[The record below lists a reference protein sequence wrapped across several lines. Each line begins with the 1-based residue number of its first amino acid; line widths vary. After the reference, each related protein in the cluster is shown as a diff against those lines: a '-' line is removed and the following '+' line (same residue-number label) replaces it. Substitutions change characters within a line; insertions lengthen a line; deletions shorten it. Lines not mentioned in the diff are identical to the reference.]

1 MKGDEIYVV
10 CKINPSYS
18 VSNSRAKYYAIPSI
32 KKILECYQQLSK
44 ERTDVARHILQKQCG
59 AIWAG
64 RIKAFFFFPPL
75 WGTLFYLRITPSRLT
90 RNRETPFFLN
100 FGDTGIRLLGLKK
113 IFACFPRSFEKFTS
127 EGWRRVQIFSF
138 FLLPPSTLCRT

>member
-44 ERTDVARHILQKQCG
+44 ERTDVARHIL
-59 AIWAG
+59 
-64 RIKAFFFFPPL
+64 
-75 WGTLFYLRITPSRLT
+75 
-90 RNRETPFFLN
+90 
-100 FGDTGIRLLGLKK
+100 
-113 IFACFPRSFEKFTS
+113 
-127 EGWRRVQIFSF
+127 
-138 FLLPPSTLCRT
+138 